1 MSTKQRQI
9 LTLEESNLADATKIE
24 YGCRLKQFFKDST
37 ITSYDEL
44 IKLPNEVE
52 DIDDMT
58 RVKKEFQE
66 KLAKKDTGF
75 FSGIRK
81 WNYKRQV
88 DKLEKPQVKLFHKGA
103 GGENQVINE
112 LEKLDDSFH
121 ILCGVDMELH
131 YWVTYNGRKNLKSA
145 QMDLVVVCP
154 KGVFMI
160 EVKNWSNQFAN
171 NNNSFSPYEQT
182 EMAGRVLWISLQ
194 KVVKNIRVTNI
205 LLSIKGNLPYNE
217 NYRSVYVSSLD
228 RINSFLEKRQDELS
242 EKEVKKIVKSLS
254 SFVTN

>member
-1 MSTKQRQI
+1 MALIYGTADSER
-9 LTLEESNLADATKIE
+9 NL
-24 YGCRLKQFFKDST
+24 LS
-37 ITSYDEL
+37 
-44 IKLPNEVE
+44 KLPNEVQ
-52 DIDDMT
+52 DVDDMD
-58 RVKKEFQE
+58 RVKNEFKE

-75 FSGIRK
+75 FSGLRK

-88 DKLEKPQVKLFHKGA
+88 NKFEKPEVKLFHKGTS
-103 GGENQVINE
+103 GENQVIDE
-112 LEKLDDSFH
+112 LAKLDDSFH
-121 ILCGVDMELH
+121 ILCGVDMELR

-160 EVKNWSNQFAN
+160 EVKNWSNRFAN

-182 EMAGRVLWISLQ
+182 ERAGRVLWISLQ

-217 NYRSVYVSSLD
+217 NYRSVFVSSLD
-228 RINSFLEKRQDELS
+228 KINQYLEKRQDELN
-242 EKEVKKIVKSLS
+242 EKQVEKIVNSLR
-254 SFVTN
+254 SFVTD

>member
-1 MSTKQRQI
+1 MAI
-9 LTLEESNLADATKIE
+9 LHGMADSESNLLD
-24 YGCRLKQFFKDST
+24 
-37 ITSYDEL
+37 
-44 IKLPNEVE
+44 KLPDEVENIE
-52 DIDDMT
+52 DID
-58 RVKKEFQE
+58 RVKKEFEE
-66 KLAKKDTGF
+66 KLAKEKSGF
-75 FSGIRK
+75 FAGFRK
-81 WNYKRQV
+81 WNYKRQIS
-88 DKLEKPQVKLFHKGA
+88 KFENNEKNPLLAGA
-103 GGENQVINE
+103 KGENKVIDE
-112 LEKLDDSFH
+112 LLNLDDSYH
-121 ILCGVDMELH
+121 ILCGIEVTLSR
-131 YWVTYNGRKNLKSA
+131 WVTYNGKKNLKSA
-145 QMDLVVVCP
+145 QMDIIVVCP

-182 EMAGRVLWISLQ
+182 ERAGRVLWISLQ